1 MKLMKCMGNSV
12 SISLDEGPAG
22 WLGIWMIRSTCDF
35 ELEVKIRT
43 WWSEDIAVGGHSG
56 RRT

>member
-43 WWSEDIAVGGHSG
+43 WLDMVVRGHSG
-56 RRT
+56 QRS